1 MTDDL
6 TRGLEGQQDTS
17 ADSTEISYTTGREG
31 AATVVGQAAEV
42 VNVSRPAAGQTVEIQ
57 AAAGQT
63 YNLDFPPAGAQ
74 VQLDGSDFI
83 LAFEDGGRIVF
94 SDMATV
100 VEGGDAPTFTL
111 AGTEV
116 GAEVLLTQA
125 LALAGQDDATLE
137 TAAAPDALGTG
148 ATVYVDFLGNLI
160 ELLIAQGVIPP
171 VELEFGLIDLEE
183 DPFALTTG
191 ALEEQSTPLIN
202 EIGIAVKMN
211 IPDLPPEEGGEA
223 AEEAAVAAAEEAK
236 TASEVNFIELM
247 NTDGGAFDVS
257 GMTLEILNPAGDV
270 VTFVMPGGTVL
281 PPNGFVV
288 LYQAAED
295 PEEDGETV
303 YLRIF
308 DAEGNVVGGVDV
320 AGADF
325 WNLGDDTTDP
335 IAVNLVDGGESLDT
349 FAANLT
355 QDDLAGLTDPSFAGT
370 PADFVSPLLD
380 LNLETFNGQ
389 FTDNHHIFSRV
400 NSTDTDSQNDWTT
413 NNIPTDGGLNT
424 TGVPG
429 GPFAYTIT
437 GADVLLVIDLSDGTT
452 YEVGPLFDGDGVL
465 SGDFEGLTFGQGAD
479 AGFLFAYDDGDDRI
493 VKVDPATGE
502 VVEQWTLDDLVVAG
516 LSNSGLTVA
525 SDGTFYV
532 VGDNQ
537 GIYEVVFGAGVF
549 SLTEIAPTAEFG
561 DFDITGLAADPNDPN
576 LLYAIGED
584 SGTVKLFTIAA
595 DSGVVTELPG
605 AIGIASSQQMGLAF
619 DADGNLWAID
629 EQNDL
634 AYQVDPVTGASIP
647 GSTVLLPS
655 GLSLESIAILLDGVP
670 DIVDANPWDPL
681 NDDLNPEQNNPDPL
695 AGQNFLQAADGGDT
709 VEGFGGPDFI
719 QGAAGDDGLYGGSQD
734 LVEQQA
740 QKIAGQLELLE
751 GAGVPVLGEG
761 TQDGL
766 DAELVHQPFF
776 SDHNDFLFGDAGD
789 DQMYGGSGGD
799 YMIGGE
805 GDDSMD
811 GGTGDDEIFG
821 DGSQEIGGLPEEGE
835 GTGEDGA
842 IEYGDDVL
850 AGDALN
856 NLDSLLGG
864 DDVEPE
870 MEAPDGVEAILEGY
884 DGAAAAIL
892 GGNDTID
899 AGKGDD
905 IASGDALATGAES
918 VYALGYADNSF
929 LRPENGVASDGGLVQ
944 NDESGNILLVDALG
958 NVQVA
963 VSEADITDLT
973 GLGSAAFEETGIDID
988 AEGTIYF
995 TEEESGAV
1003 YRKTEFGEVELVT
1016 SNDAINTA
1024 LGGGTSPEPKGL
1036 VVGLDGFVYIT
1047 EDDTDSILKIDPA
1060 DGTVTVLTAAADVE
1074 ALGGITSFAVE
1085 GGLIASADGLS
1096 LYVTSEGSPDA
1107 IIQIDL
1113 ATGTPEVLA
1122 SGAPFDDLDG
1132 YMVLAPNGDIIVA
1145 DEGTDTFYR
1154 VTPDGAVSEFLSNAE
1169 LTAVFGGG
1177 VDLEGGFWFDSD
1189 GNFYVTNE
1197 NGDDIAKFESVNPW
1211 TGEADPAGQVL
1222 LSEADILAAIGSN
1235 VDYEGGAVAVPGGG
1249 AFPTD
1254 TGFANDII
1262 DGGEG
1267 DDALAGDSAAIAV
1280 ADEDSEEATEA
1291 KAVAINNA
1299 VYSDG
1304 VSDGE
1309 STAATGN
1316 DIIDGGE
1323 GDNRIAGE
1331 AQAIADDAEAVAQNT
1346 AAGEDVEAGNDK
1358 IKAHEGDDNISGDAQ
1373 ALGKDTAVSKAFN
1386 TVVGIGEEDANRSS
1400 AGNDYIV
1407 AGEGDNTVAGDSQAI
1422 SEYGEAS
1429 AYGENTAGDGGSDDV
1444 NRAGNDT
1451 IFGSLLGDDV
1461 LSGGA
1466 QAVAAKD
1473 AFAEQQNHAGGEDS
1487 ADDDNEAGNDLIQ
1500 GYEGDNVV
1508 AGDAQAIAEDHF
1520 SFATAKSHN
1529 HSEADDIEDGANN
1542 AAGDDRIHTGD
1553 DDDKAAGDAQA
1564 IAGKLADAWSTN
1576 KALGYGNTAG
1586 NDDIDAGHGKN
1597 KVAGDAQAIAG
1608 LKAWAYGTNTA
1619 GDGDADRDNTAG
1631 NDTIV
1636 SGGASDTVSGGA
1648 QAMAGLFAHADQV
1661 NQAGASGDGER
1672 DNSAGNDDIDVAG
1685 GKNRAAGDAQAIST
1699 FGVAEAYSANAAGAE
1714 GSFGGNA
1721 AGNDVIESGNGRDT
1735 VSGDAQAIAK
1745 LHALSVS
1752 SNVVGGDEDNRA
1764 GNDFIDAGHGHN
1776 VIAGDSQAIASHGV
1790 AEAYGENTAADEND
1804 NDAGNDTIRSGNDE
1818 DTISGGAMAVAAALA
1833 FARQVNAA
1841 EQGNAGNDDIDSD
1854 VGGNDEDEVAGDAM
1868 ARSQGWGFSD
1878 AVAESVNIA
1887 SSSSSST
1894 GLDIIDAGGND
1905 NHVAG
1910 EAMAVNTGDDAEAT
1924 AVNAATDGGRAG
1936 NDEIF
1941 TGGSSDIV
1949 SGGTQARAK
1958 DDATADTDNWATGD
1972 NSEAGNDVIEAG
1984 QGNNQVAG
1992 DAQAISDD
2000 DAWAYG
2006 SNIAGDGN
2014 GDSGN
2019 QAGDDT
2025 ITTGDQT
2032 DTVSG
2037 GAQALANDQ
2046 AFAEQINRAGA
2057 GGDDEVGNY
2066 AGNDDI
2072 DVGDGFNRV
2081 AGDSQAISYNDDAAA
2096 YGENEAG
2103 NDGSADGNYAGND
2116 TIVAGEN
2123 SDRISGGA
2131 QAIANDAAYA
2141 SQENDAGTGAFD
2153 DDNRAG
2159 NDDISVGGGANR
2171 VAGDAQAL
2179 AGGNATALS
2188 DNHADSTD
2196 VEPDGLADNQA
2207 GNDVIEAGNDGDRIS
2222 GDAQAITDGDATAAA
2237 TNTALGNGN
2246 LAGNDSINAG
2256 DGSNLLAGDAHAEA
2270 GGDAD
2275 AQTDNT
2281 ADGAGNV
2288 AGVDTI
2294 TGGINVDIIAGGSLA
2309 IGNTGAANT
2318 NNQALNGGVAG
2329 DDTIDAGDGDD
2340 TVSGDSGSLVVLGGT
2355 ATTENTAAGGSVQ
2368 NNSRAG
2374 NDKIIAGDGNNVVA
2388 GDALET
2394 ADVNAQAH
2402 ATNNA
2407 AGLKAFAGNDV
2418 GLAGTGAGSDDMAGD
2433 ALVKGELGLAVATN
2447 NATGGSSHAGDDS
2460 LRGEGGND
2468 EIAGEAAA
2476 FGAGA
2481 QSESH
2486 NTANA
2491 GGGWAGNDYINL
2503 GSGEDWAAGD
2513 AGSFGADSG
2522 NATAWNTATVSE
2534 NANDIS
2540 KAGDDDIYADGEN
2553 GRERIAGDA
2562 LAAGAG
2568 ATALAMNTAMALV
2581 GDVDAYGGNDLIVSD
2596 NGGALND
2603 DHGGDGPDEIGGD
2616 ALATAEDG
2624 VATVVNSAEVDG
2636 DPHSDAFAGNDTID
2650 ADGDRNVIAGDAAS
2664 TADDGGNAT
2673 ATNMAAA
2680 AGEIDG
2686 EFINEAQAGNDLI
2699 ETRTVVSFDDQSDED
2714 DYIAGDALT
2723 RGVGTTA
2730 LAVNQGT
2737 GSDYGYAYAGNDTI
2751 ESGDDGDAVAGEALT
2766 TGDDALARAENSGF
2780 GEDDATVTVGSDSIE
2795 AGVDSDTISGGALAT
2810 GTGGAAEADNDAE
2823 AQDFA
2828 SVVVGNDTL
2837 SGGPDQGDNNGD
2849 LMAGD
2854 ALASGADGEATA
2866 ENAAL
2871 ASISGSALAGNDD
2884 INGKWGWD
2892 TISGDAMTGED
2903 GGNAT
2908 AVNTATVAAT
2918 DDEDTTGAEAGAG
2931 NDTIDSGSTNS
2942 SERIAGDALTLN
2954 DGAVASV
2961 QNTARVEENVDGNSA
2976 SAGNDFIDSDGVG
2989 FHRLAGDAFAE
3000 GDGTGADD
3008 FYMAEVQND
3017 AFGGFSAAGN
3027 DEILA
3032 GGQASEVAGDALT
3045 TGEDGHALVLNQALE
3060 DVDTLGPLGVRE
3072 AGNDTITSTANGSK
3086 VIAGDA
3092 LATGQNGNAVVH
3104 NTIANAAAAAIVG
3117 SDLIEGSDDLDL
3129 IAGDAMATD
3138 SGDAVVI
3145 NDPVGESGSQAGE
3158 DSINGNDGNDTISGD
3173 GLSVGGTASVT
3184 NGGDDEID
3192 GGDGNDSIA
3201 GDGMALDGGTV
3212 ILIDSAGDDII
3223 DGGDGNDTIYGDS
3236 SDPDDAIGG
3245 DDILLGGAGDDL
3257 IYGGAGDD
3265 FINGGFGEDSVYGG
3279 AGDDTLVFGSL
3290 DAVIDGGDGTD
3301 TVLITIDAD
3310 LTGNTSLN
3318 DIEIIDMT
3326 DGDDFDD
3333 LTLTAADVLNMTDA
3347 NDLLQILGDPVGGA
3361 GTGDQVNLTGGN
3373 WNAGVVGVDFT
3384 VYTNLNGATVE
3395 IDNDI
3400 DVTVS

>member
-17 ADSTEISYTTGREG
+17 ADSTEITYTTGREG
-31 AATVVGQAAEV
+31 AATVVGQAAEVVAEV

-74 VQLDGSDFI
+74 VQLDGPDFI

-137 TAAAPDALGTG
+137 TAAGPDAVGTG

-191 ALEEQSTPLIN
+191 VLEEQSTPLIN

-211 IPDLPPEEGGEA
+211 IPDLPREEGGEA

-288 LYQAAED
+288 LYQAADD

-303 YLRIF
+303 YIRIF

-335 IAVNLVDGGESLDT
+335 IAVNLVDGGESLDA

-355 QDDLAGLTDPSFAGT
+355 QDDLAALTDPSFAGT

-413 NNIPTDGGLNT
+413 NNIPTDGGLNA
-424 TGVPG
+424 TGLPG
-429 GPFAYTIT
+429 GPFAYSVVS
-437 GADVLLVIDLSDGTT
+437 GNVLVVMDLADGTT
-452 YEVGPLFDGDGVL
+452 YEVGALFDGDGVL
-465 SGDFEGLTFGQGAD
+465 SGDFEGLTFGQGAE
-479 AGFLFAYDDGDDRI
+479 AGFLFAYDDGDVGGGDNRI
-493 VKVDPATGE
+493 VKIDPATGE
-502 VVEQWTLDDLVVAG
+502 VVEQWTLDDLVVG
-516 LSNSGLTVA
+516 VLSNPGLTVA

-532 VGDNQ
+532 VGDNE
-537 GIYEVVFGAGVF
+537 GVYEVSFGAGVF
-549 SLTEIAPTAEFG
+549 SLTEIAPTTEFG
-561 DFDITGLAADPNDPN
+561 DFDVTGLAADPNDPN

-584 SGTVKLFTIAA
+584 SGTVKLFTIAV
-595 DSGVVTELPG
+595 DSGVVTELAG
-605 AIGIASSQQMGLAF
+605 VIGIGSSQQMGLSF

-634 AYQVDPVTGASIP
+634 AYQVDPITGASIP

-655 GLSLESIAILLDGVP
+655 GLSYESIAILLDGVP

-740 QKIAGQLELLE
+740 QKIADQLEQLE

-761 TQDGL
+761 TQDGY

-799 YMIGGE
+799 YVIGGE

-835 GTGEDGA
+835 GAGEEGA
-842 IEYGDDVL
+842 VEYGDDVL

-864 DDVEPE
+864 DDAEPE
-870 MEAPDGVEAILEGY
+870 MEAPDGVEAILDGY

-905 IASGDALATGAES
+905 IASGDALATGAQS

-929 LRPENGVASDGGLVQ
+929 LRPENGVAADGALVQ
-944 NDESGNILLVDALG
+944 NDEEGGDLGSIFLVDALG
-958 NVQVA
+958 NVEVA
-963 VSEADITDLT
+963 VSADDITDLT
-973 GLGSAAFEETGIDID
+973 GLGDVTFLGSGIDID
-988 AEGTIYF
+988 SEGTIYF
-995 TEEESGAV
+995 LESSSDAV
-1003 YRKTEFGEVELVT
+1003 FRKTEFGDVELIA
-1016 SNDAINTA
+1016 SEADIEAA
-1024 LGGGTSPEPKGL
+1024 LGGGVNPNPKGL
-1036 VVGLDGFVYIT
+1036 VAGSDGFIYIT
-1047 EDDTDSILKIDPA
+1047 EDTTDSILKIDPA
-1060 DGTVTVLTAAADVE
+1060 DGTVTVLTTAADVE
-1074 ALGGITSFAVE
+1074 ALGGITGFDVE
-1085 GGLIASADGLS
+1085 SGILVSADGES
-1096 LYVTSEGSPDA
+1096 LYVTSSGTPEA
-1107 IIQIDL
+1107 IIRIDL
-1113 ATGTPEVLA
+1113 ETGTPEVIA
-1122 SGAPFDDLDG
+1122 SGAPFSNIDG

-1145 DEGTDTFYR
+1145 DQGSNSLHR
-1154 VTPDGAVSEFLSNAE
+1154 VTPDGAVTEFLSNAQ
-1169 LTAVFGGG
+1169 LNAAFGGA
-1177 VDLEGGFWFDSD
+1177 VDLEGGIWFDSD
-1189 GNFYVTNE
+1189 GNFYVTDE
-1197 NGDDIAKFESVNPW
+1197 NSGDIAKFESVNPW
-1211 TGEADPAGQVL
+1211 TSEVDPAGEVL
-1222 LSEADILAAIGSN
+1222 VDEAAIQAAIGSN
-1235 VDYEGGAVAVPGGG
+1235 VDFEGGAVAVPGGG

-1254 TGFANDII
+1254 TGFANDVIN
-1262 DGGEG
+1262 GGEG
-1267 DDALAGDSAAIAV
+1267 DDALAGDAAAIAV
-1280 ADEDSEEATEA
+1280 AGEEGESATEA

-1299 VYSDG
+1299 VFSDG
-1304 VSDGE
+1304 VAMDQSK
-1309 STAATGN
+1309 AATGN

-1346 AAGEDVEAGNDK
+1346 AAGGEEIEAGNDK
-1358 IKAHEGDDNISGDAQ
+1358 IKAYEGDDNISGDAQ
-1373 ALGKDTAVSKAFN
+1373 ALGKDNAVSKAFN
-1386 TVVGIGEEDANRSS
+1386 TVVGIGEDDAENSS

-1407 AGEGDNTVAGDSQAI
+1407 AGEGDNQVAGDSQAI

-1429 AYGENTAGDGGSDDV
+1429 AYGENTAGNGGSDDG

-1473 AFAEQQNHAGGEDS
+1473 AFAKQQNHAGGEDS

-1508 AGDAQAIAEDHF
+1508 AGDAQAIGEDHF

-1529 HSEADDIEDGANN
+1529 HSEADDVEDGADN
-1542 AAGDDRIHTGD
+1542 AAGDDRIYTGD
-1553 DDDKAAGDAQA
+1553 DEDKAAGDAQA
-1564 IAGKLADAWSTN
+1564 VAGKFADAWSTN

-1586 NDDIDAGHGKN
+1586 NDHIDVGHGKN
-1597 KVAGDAQAIAG
+1597 QVAGDAQAIAG

-1619 GDGDADRDNTAG
+1619 GDGDNDRDNTAG

-1636 SGGASDTVSGGA
+1636 SGGASDKVSGGA
-1648 QAMAGLFAHADQV
+1648 QALAGVLAYADQV
-1661 NQAGASGDGER
+1661 NQAGANGDGELG
-1672 DNSAGNDDIDVAG
+1672 NSAGNDEIDVAG
-1685 GKNRAAGDAQAIST
+1685 GNNRAAGDAQAIST
-1699 FGVAEAYSANAAGAE
+1699 YGVAEAHSANEAGAE

-1721 AGNDVIESGNGRDT
+1721 AGNDTIESGNDRDT

-1745 LHALSVS
+1745 TYALSVS
-1752 SNVVGGDEDNRA
+1752 SNAVGGDEDNRA
-1764 GNDFIDAGHGHN
+1764 GNDSIDAGHDHN
-1776 VIAGDSQAIASHGV
+1776 LIAGDSQAIASHGV

-1841 EQGNAGNDDIDSD
+1841 EQGDAGNDDIDSD

-1878 AVAESVNIA
+1878 AVAEAVNIA

-1894 GLDIIDAGGND
+1894 GLDIIDAGGNH

-1924 AVNAATDGGRAG
+1924 AVNTATGGGRAG

-1958 DDATADTDNWATGD
+1958 DDATADTDNRATGD
-1972 NSEAGNDVIEAG
+1972 NSEAGNDTIEAG

-2019 QAGDDT
+2019 RAGDDS

-2081 AGDSQAISYNDDAAA
+2081 AGDSQAISYTDDAAA

-2141 SQENDAGTGAFD
+2141 SQENDAGTGALD

-2159 NDDISVGGGANR
+2159 NDSITAGDGTNR

-2179 AGGNATALS
+2179 AGGDATALS

-2196 VEPDGLADNQA
+2196 SEVDNTADNQS
-2207 GNDVIEAGNDGDRIS
+2207 GNDIIATGEDNDRVS
-2222 GDAQAITDGDATAAA
+2222 GDAQAISNGDAAA
-2237 TNTALGNGN
+2237 TAINSAYGEGN
-2246 LAGNDSINAG
+2246 LAGNDHITAG
-2256 DGSNLLAGDAHAEA
+2256 NGLNELAGDAQADSN
-2270 GGDAD
+2270 GNDAN
-2275 AQTDNT
+2275 AQTENT
-2281 ADGAGNV
+2281 ADGAGNE

-2340 TVSGDSGSLVVLGGT
+2340 TVSGESGSLVVLGGT
-2355 ATTENTAAGGSVQ
+2355 ATTENTAEGGSVQ

-2394 ADVNAQAH
+2394 ANLNAEAR

-2407 AGLKAFAGNDV
+2407 VGLKAFAGNDV
-2418 GLAGTGAGSDDMAGD
+2418 GLAGTGTGSDDMAGD

-2513 AGSFGADSG
+2513 AGSFGVDSG
-2522 NATAWNTATVSE
+2522 NATAWNTADAIEGADDNSF
-2534 NANDIS
+2534 
-2540 KAGDDDIYADGEN
+2540 AGNDDILADGED

-2562 LAAGAG
+2562 LVAGAG
-2568 ATALAMNTAMALV
+2568 ATALVLNTATALA
-2581 GDVDAYGGNDLIVSD
+2581 GISDAFAGNDTIRSD
-2596 NGGALND
+2596 NGGSPFDNE
-2603 DHGGDGPDEIGGD
+2603 GGDGPDEIGGD
-2616 ALATAEDG
+2616 GLATAEDG
-2624 VATVVNSAEVDG
+2624 ISTVMNSATADG
-2636 DPHSDAFAGNDTID
+2636 HAWSDASAGNDSIL
-2650 ADGDRNVIAGDAAS
+2650 ADGDMNLIGGDAAS
-2664 TADDGGNAT
+2664 TA
-2673 ATNMAAA
+2673 
-2680 AGEIDG
+2680 
-2686 EFINEAQAGNDLI
+2686 
-2699 ETRTVVSFDDQSDED
+2699 
-2714 DYIAGDALT
+2714 
-2723 RGVGTTA
+2723 
-2730 LAVNQGT
+2730 
-2737 GSDYGYAYAGNDTI
+2737 
-2751 ESGDDGDAVAGEALT
+2751 
-2766 TGDDALARAENSGF
+2766 
-2780 GEDDATVTVGSDSIE
+2780 
-2795 AGVDSDTISGGALAT
+2795 
-2810 GTGGAAEADNDAE
+2810 
-2823 AQDFA
+2823 
-2828 SVVVGNDTL
+2828 
-2837 SGGPDQGDNNGD
+2837 
-2849 LMAGD
+2849 
-2854 ALASGADGEATA
+2854 
-2866 ENAAL
+2866 
-2871 ASISGSALAGNDD
+2871 
-2884 INGKWGWD
+2884 
-2892 TISGDAMTGED
+2892 ED

-2908 AVNTATVAAT
+2908 TTNAANASGDGGGTSPEATAGSDYIETRLDAAT
-2918 DDEDTTGAEAGAG
+2918 DEIDAQSDERDFIAGESLTRGAGTTAQANNEGTASDQASAIAG
-2931 NDTIDSGSTNS
+2931 NDTIDSGDDDDAVSGGALATGDGATAAVDNDGS
-2942 SERIAGDALTLN
+2942 GQDEATAFVDNDVIDGGLDDDALSGEALVTGANATATVENTGVGEDEATVGVGNDLIDGGTGFGWISGDALATG
-2954 DGAVASV
+2954 DDSEAE
-2961 QNTARVEENVDGNSA
+2961 VENSA
-2976 SAGNDFIDSDGVG
+2976 
-2989 FHRLAGDAFAE
+2989 DA
-3000 GDGTGADD
+3000 ADD
-3008 FYMAEVQND
+3008 SSVEV
-3017 AFGGFSAAGN
+3017 
-3027 DEILA
+3027 
-3032 GGQASEVAGDALT
+3032 
-3045 TGEDGHALVLNQALE
+3045 
-3060 DVDTLGPLGVRE
+3060 
-3072 AGNDTITSTANGSK
+3072 GNDTITASGDAQQ

-3092 LATGQNGNAVVH
+3092 LATGQNGNATVTNSFV
-3104 NTIANAAAAAIVG
+3104 NAAAAAVAIVG
-3117 SDLIEGSDDLDL
+3117 SDLIETDGGHDL
-3129 IAGDAMATD
+3129 ISGDAMAT
-3138 SGDAVVI
+3138 GGGNATVF
-3145 NDPVGESGSQAGE
+3145 NDPVGATGAQV
-3158 DSINGNDGNDTISGD
+3158 GNDTINS
-3173 GLSVGGTASVT
+3173 
-3184 NGGDDEID
+3184 
-3192 GGDGNDSIA
+3192 GDGNDVIAGDALSDGGTAQVNTGGDDSIIA
-3201 GDGMALDGGTV
+3201 GDGNDLVAGDVLVLGGGTAE
-3212 ILIDSAGDDII
+3212 LNQAGGDDTI

-3236 SDPDDAIGG
+3236 SDIDDAIGG
-3245 DDILLGGAGDDL
+3245 DDLILGGGGNDQL
-3257 IYGGAGDD
+3257 YGGAGDD
-3265 FINGGFGEDSVYGG
+3265 EILGGAGNDFIDGG
-3279 AGDDTLVFGSL
+3279 AGDDSLFGGADDDTLVFDAL
-3290 DAVIDGGDGTD
+3290 DTVIDGGDGID
-3301 TVLITIDAD
+3301 TVLITTDTD
-3310 LTGNTSLN
+3310 LIGNTSLN

-3326 DGDDFDD
+3326 DGDTNDD
-3333 LTLTAADVLNMTDA
+3333 VFLTAADVINMTDA
-3347 NDLLQILGDPVGGA
+3347 NNLLRILGDDNAPF
-3361 GTGDQVNLTGGN
+3361 DDDVNLAGGG
-3373 WNAGVVGVDFT
+3373 WVSGGIAGGFHT
-3384 VYTNLNGATVE
+3384 YTNGAATVE
-3395 IDNDI
+3395 IDVTLDI
-3400 DVTVS
+3400 DII